1 MRRIRKRLRSLTGMA
16 QASVIGIQL
25 AVSTIVGAGM
35 GYLLDRW
42 LGTEPWL
49 LVLFFILGTVAGF
62 REMFLTVAQTSRDE
76 ERNGDL

>member
-1 MRRIRKRLRSLTGMA
+1 MA
-16 QASVIGIQL
+16 LVSVIGIQL
-25 AVSTIVGAGM
+25 AVSTIVGTGI

-62 REMFLTVAQTSRDE
+62 REMFRTVSRASQDE
-76 ERNGDL
+76 EPNGEH

>member
-1 MRRIRKRLRSLTGMA
+1 MKRVRQRLRSLTGMA

-25 AVSTIVGAGM
+25 AVSTMIGAGI

-49 LVLFFILGTVAGF
+49 LIVFFLLGSVAGF
-62 REMFLTVAQTSRDE
+62 REMIRTVSRVSEDE
-76 ERNGDL
+76 ERNEPH